1 MLSQEIP
8 SIIAM
13 LNPPMISR
21 VTAALCGLGARNVG
35 TPLLTA
41 STPVND
47 VQPDAKARSS
57 RMMRAAPAGSVAL

>member
-1 MLSQEIP
+1 MDVRSALSLVIP
-8 SIIAM
+8 ANITMAS
-13 LNPPMISR
+13 PPMISR

-57 RMMRAAPAGSVAL
+57 RM